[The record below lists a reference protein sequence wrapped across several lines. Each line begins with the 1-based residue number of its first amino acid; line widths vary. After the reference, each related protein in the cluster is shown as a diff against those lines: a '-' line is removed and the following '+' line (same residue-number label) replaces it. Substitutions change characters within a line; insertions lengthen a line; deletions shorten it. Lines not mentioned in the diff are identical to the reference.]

1 LAEPSKPAPSDTSKN
16 TCEPKE
22 ISRFRNSANDAAV
35 ISYDL
40 NCSGKANANY
50 IVPDKKTDA
59 ILMTWDRNGDGHPD
73 VVFFDFKR
81 RGKWDLSFWDAKF
94 EGRWTLVGH
103 HDDGS
108 LKPTR
113 FERYEDFQQRLAAQH

>member
-59 ILMTWDRNGDGHPD
+59 ILMTGTETVMAIPM
-73 VVFFDFKR
+73 
-81 RGKWDLSFWDAKF
+81 LSFLISSGEVNGTSRF
-94 EGRWTLVGH
+94 GMQNSR
-103 HDDGS
+103 DGGPS
-108 LKPTR
+108 
-113 FERYEDFQQRLAAQH
+113 